1 MPPKKKGKD
10 GKGGKGKKGGGDVG
24 EVGGPLTPEQELALA
39 NANCTSLRMQLA
51 DRQLEQSRILL
62 EKKDLFAQT
71 EEIKSKMEEEQKATF
86 ELTRDMT
93 RQYKGMQE
101 ELLSRIAELEQAN
114 QKLRDQLDQ
123 NGQKMEKNLNEK
135 DVIISS
141 KNKEIS
147 QLKSKMDDMARE
159 FGEMMKQTL
168 EKMRE
173 RIEVNAAF
181 NTMDSGGVL
190 EEVPLSISRNEE
202 VTRNYK

>member
-1 MPPKKKGKD
+1 
-10 GKGGKGKKGGGDVG
+10 
-24 EVGGPLTPEQELALA
+24 
-39 NANCTSLRMQLA
+39 
-51 DRQLEQSRILL
+51 
-62 EKKDLFAQT
+62 
-71 EEIKSKMEEEQKATF
+71 MEEEQKATF

-101 ELLSRIAELEQAN
+101 ELLSRIAELEQTN
-114 QKLRDQLDQ
+114 QQLRDQLDQ

-202 VTRNYK
+202 ITRKYK